1 MNTGHLLDAPRG
13 AHRIPSHRLPSVLP
27 VLWLGLGLTVWGVGL
42 FEPGNLAVEATI
54 VAVLAGV
61 LLLALT
67 APWLAEIVLVA
78 LALVTPTITMIVAAL
93 ADRFRDVPAS
103 PSPIVRVATVVALV
117 SLPSLVAAFLLAHT
131 RRDP

>member
-1 MNTGHLLDAPRG
+1 MNTGHLLDTRPVT
-13 AHRIPSHRLPSVLP
+13 HRIPSHRIPSVLP
-27 VLWLGLGLTVWGVGL
+27 VLWLGLGLTVWGIGL
-42 FEPGNLAVEATI
+42 FEPGNLPVEATI

-93 ADRFRDVPAS
+93 ADRFRDVPVS

-117 SLPSLVAAFLLAHT
+117 SLPSLVAALLLAHT
-131 RRDP
+131 RHDP